1 MARRPTRVGRLDGKG
16 ASRSRFLG
24 TNAASSGQRRA
35 QRVKSLAANL
45 FDFGQVLGGVG
56 SERFYAH
63 TIPIVAAFP
72 DICEPSGSESD
83 VTLL

>member
-1 MARRPTRVGRLDGKG
+1 MARRPAQVGCSGGKG

-45 FDFGQVLGGVG
+45 FDSGQILGGVS
-56 SERFYAH
+56 SELFYAH

-72 DICEPSGSESD
+72 DVYEPSGSESD
-83 VTLL
+83 IALL